1 MAVVAAEWW
10 YLCGDCRLAT
20 SVHAGVGGWKG
31 WHQTKREKKKK
42 KEEKKRRK
50 EEEKMKKKE
59 EKKRRKKEKHVST
72 HMNISIRAQK
82 DEHE

>member
-1 MAVVAAEWW
+1 MLAVVAAEWW

-31 WHQTKREKKKK
+31 WHLTKREKKKK

-50 EEEKMKKKE
+50 EEEKKKRRKQKKD
-59 EKKRRKKEKHVST
+59 EKRRRKKEKHVST
-72 HMNISIRAQK
+72 HMNISI
-82 DEHE
+82 